1 MPHSTGW
8 GRRKDRRTGD
18 PAPIGE
24 IVDGL
29 LREQLFAR
37 GLAVGRLAANWDG
50 VVGERLAAATAPA
63 ELEGGVLTVAATDSV
78 WGAQARFLHE
88 AIREKANEAL
98 GSQAVREVRVVI
110 RGDTQ
115 NRR

>member
-24 IVDGL
+24 IIDGL
-29 LREQLFAR
+29 LQEQLFAR
-37 GLAVGRLAANWDG
+37 GLAVGRLAAMWPQ
-50 VVGERLAAATAPA
+50 VVGDRLADATAPA
-63 ELEGGVLTVAATDSV
+63 ELEDGVLTVAASDSI
-78 WGAQARFLHE
+78 WGAQARFLNE
-88 AIREKANEAL
+88 EIRAKANEAL
-98 GSQAVREVRVVI
+98 GSEAVRRVHVLVRP
-110 RGDTQ
+110 DPQ